1 MIQASD
7 LRIGNLVQRP
17 KDLRIKMLDGDRI
30 YFLVDSIMIR
40 DCEYYK
46 DNWAFEPIEL
56 TEDILVK
63 CCGFEKPTDDN
74 FGGYLSPKFQN
85 GRIRILNNKWWNG
98 CWDTEITYLHEL
110 QNLIHSLTKKELVID
125 LTKL

>member
-1 MIQASD
+1 MIHSLD
-7 LRIGNLVQRP
+7 LKLKNWVKYNNG
-17 KDLRIKMLDGDRI
+17 
-30 YFLVDSIMIR
+30 YFQIAALTEDFPYLNNDEFGHGIVS
-40 DCEYYK
+40 Y
-46 DNWAFEPIEL
+46 DNIFGIEL